1 MNSEKSLSKEEIL
14 YHVIGSGINI
24 SPKALESLKKARVK
38 SNDLE
43 ELLRK
48 ISFQQ
53 DFQSHIT
60 LNEIEPFLLKQ
71 EFPVS
76 IGRSDLNPIK
86 FNETKES
93 EPKHIKKLQKLNKIS
108 NPQKAAN
115 ANQSNEIRKAEI
127 LAEEI
132 NNRKSIGN
140 DLITSTSSH
149 ETRSSPRLKEENMT
163 SFSSFRPIAKDYS
176 DEIEILS
183 DPTRKIYTSGSVN
196 DFIALMNDRFENLKT
211 ILEKNPDV
219 KEFFSIKNLNMLHE
233 SREVGLIGM
242 IKEKRSSGKSRHVR
256 LIIEDPTGE
265 ISVLIR
271 NDERNVELYS
281 NAIYLLNDQVIYI
294 WGYLKVDSRRKSRII
309 FANKIIWPDIPIS
322 SKQHVPDC
330 PVSVA
335 LISDVHIGSKNFM
348 PKLFDRFIRYVS
360 CEIGSEKER
369 EEAGKIKYIVISGDL
384 VDGVGV
390 YPGQEREL
398 EITDI
403 FSQYKRAFQFIEKIP
418 DYIKIIYSPGNH
430 EPIRNALPHPAI
442 PKKYCKELYDLGL
455 IMVGN
460 PCLLSYHGI
469 KILSFH
475 GDSLFDLSMSIPGL
489 NINKPEKIMG
499 EYLRNRHLA
508 PIYGSK
514 SEIAPTAKDWLVI
527 HDVPHVLHC
536 GHVHINGMGNY
547 HNTLM
552 INSGCF
558 QSQTD
563 FMRNLGVIPTPGFP
577 VIVSTK
583 EGKLN
588 AYSINLN
595 L

>member
-1 MNSEKSLSKEEIL
+1 MNSEKILSKEEIL
-14 YHVIGSGINI
+14 YHIIGSGINI
-24 SPKALESLKKARVK
+24 SPKALELLNKARIK

-53 DFQSHIT
+53 DFQSHIN
-60 LNEIEPFLLKQ
+60 LNEIKQFLLKQ
-71 EFPVS
+71 ELPESFEN
-76 IGRSDLNPIK
+76 SDMLTTK
-86 FNETKES
+86 FDETVDS
-93 EPKHIKKLQKLNKIS
+93 EPKQIKKLHKSNKTFNS
-108 NPQKAAN
+108 QKAEN
-115 ANQSNEIRKAEI
+115 AIQSSEITNAGIITEEIDKRRGIGNGQISSTSPDEIRTPSK
-127 LAEEI
+127 
-132 NNRKSIGN
+132 
-140 DLITSTSSH
+140 
-149 ETRSSPRLKEENMT
+149 LKDENMT
-163 SFSSFRPIAKDYS
+163 SFSSFNPIAKDYS

-183 DPTRKIYTSGSVN
+183 DPTKKIHTSGSIK
-196 DFIALMNDRFENLKT
+196 DFIDLMNDRYENLKK

-219 KEFFSIKNLNMLHE
+219 KDFFSIKNLNMIHE

-242 IKEKRSSGKSRHVR
+242 IKEKRTSGKLNHIR

-271 NDERNVELYS
+271 NDERNIDLYS

-309 FANKIIWPDIPIS
+309 FANNIIWPDIPIS
-322 SKQHVPDC
+322 SKLQVPDC
-330 PVSVA
+330 PISIA

-360 CEIGSEKER
+360 CEIGSVKQR
-369 EEAGKIKYIVISGDL
+369 EEAGRIKYIVISGDL

-398 EITDI
+398 EIKDI
-403 FSQYKRAFQFIEKIP
+403 FSQYKRATQIIEKIP

-489 NINKPEKIMG
+489 NINKPENIMR

-527 HDVPHVLHC
+527 LDVPHVLHS

-547 HNTLM
+547 HNTLV

-577 VIVSTK
+577 VIISPK
-583 EGKLN
+583 EGKIN